1 MAALVLAEHDNASL
15 KPSTLNAVTAAVKT
29 GGEVAILVAGHQCG
43 AVAAAAAQIAGVARV
58 LVAEKRYGD
67 A

>member
-43 AVAAAAAQIAGVARV
+43 AVAAAA
-58 LVAEKRYGD
+58 
-67 A
+67 